1 MPRKLI
7 TKLRIRAK
15 SGQTF
20 FRASTFAACH
30 PVSRGRGL
38 LNNAAAAKEARLTL
52 FARLAD

>member
-15 SGQTF
+15 SGQAF
-20 FRASTFAACH
+20 LRASTFAACH

-38 LNNAAAAKEARLTL
+38 LNSAAATSGEICPETVV
-52 FARLAD
+52 